1 MFEARGEVTWMESRM
16 AAIIWTQISSI
27 HPSDPP
33 YLSLGPLFPRLP
45 APPCLPGSHSPF
57 LACCE
62 PGRHVQCPL
71 R

>member
-33 YLSLGPLFPRLP
+33 YYPWASLPPPACPPLPARLP
-45 APPCLPGSHSPF
+45 FPLPCL
-57 LACCE
+57 L
-62 PGRHVQCPL
+62 
-71 R
+71 